1 MKGKIASI
9 KEVDLSKRRST
20 GLKEGKGEREREKK
34 TDREKKK

>member
-20 GLKEGKGEREREKK
+20 GLKEGKGEREREK
-34 TDREKKK
+34 DRQGKKK